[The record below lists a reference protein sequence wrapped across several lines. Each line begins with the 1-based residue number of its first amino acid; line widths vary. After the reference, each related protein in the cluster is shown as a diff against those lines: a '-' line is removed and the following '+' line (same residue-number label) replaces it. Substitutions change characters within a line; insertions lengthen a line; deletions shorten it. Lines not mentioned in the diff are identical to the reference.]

1 MKKILN
7 FAARNKFALIVPALL
22 VIAFVGVPSKQANAS
37 DFGLAINSG
46 SFSFGLGI
54 GDSSYYVAPSSTVI
68 IDSGPRYVPAPYFR
82 PLPPPPPPRP
92 YYRPVPPPPPYYRPV
107 PPPRPYYR
115 PVPPPPHFRPGP
127 PPRPYGPPR
136 GPRGPF

>member
-1 MKKILN
+1 MKKILS

-68 IDSGPRYVPAPYFR
+68 IDSGPRYAPAPYFR
-82 PLPPPPPPRP
+82 PLPPPPPPRH
-92 YYRPVPPPPPYYRPV
+92 YYRPV